1 MEVLFSE
8 KIKDYDGIIEI
19 HNLYFDNKW
28 QPNDIRNM
36 NETGNY
42 SFILIKAADKTAAYL
57 ISYDTIDSIDL
68 FEIAVDSSFLRKGMG
83 TMLLKA
89 LFEKNSNRDIFLEVS
104 EDNEKARS
112 LYKKNNFY
120 EISIRKNYYKNSKN
134 AIIMVRRHDN

>member
-8 KIKDYDGIIEI
+8 KIKDYDGIIKI

-28 QPNDIRNM
+28 QPDDIRNM

-112 LYKKNNFY
+112 LYEKNNFY

>member
-8 KIKDYDGIIEI
+8 KIKDYDDIIKI